1 MKLGMY
7 MDLACEVKVTSYA
20 SGCGVCGKV
29 STSYVDVNGV
39 YMGAELCVIRY
50 GGQGVEYLATVL

>member
-1 MKLGMY
+1 MY
-7 MDLACEVKVTSYA
+7 MDLAWEVIVTLYD

-29 STSYVDVNGV
+29 STSYVNVNGV

-50 GGQGVEYLATVL
+50 GGQGVEYLATVF

>member
-1 MKLGMY
+1 MY
-7 MDLACEVKVTSYA
+7 MDLAWEVIVTLYD

-29 STSYVDVNGV
+29 STNYVNVNGV

-50 GGQGVEYLATVL
+50 GGQGVEYLATVF